1 MTVRRWHAQHADPA
15 DPVLALRAWRP
26 LRSMCLL
33 GFVLTFAAQARATV
47 LVGADLGELARDAV
61 AIARGRVIAVDAK
74 WTGDRRTIETIVT
87 LDVESY
93 LKGALGHT
101 VQFRVP
107 GGEMG
112 RFRSVVVGAPAFAID
127 ERVVVFLGA
136 RGPSVAYVLGLSQGV
151 FRVVRA
157 TDASGWIVTPPAI
170 MPSAFTVPIVRGSAT
185 RRPLALID
193 FEQRVR
199 TLVEGGK

>member
-1 MTVRRWHAQHADPA
+1 MRSALTGCFL
-15 DPVLALRAWRP
+15 LAL
-26 LRSMCLL
+26 
-33 GFVLTFAAQARATV
+33 AASARATV

-61 AIARGRVIAVDAK
+61 AIARGRVIAVDAR
-74 WTGDRRTIETIVT
+74 WTGDRRSIETIVT

-93 LKGALGHT
+93 LKGALGRT

-112 RFRSVVVGAPAFAID
+112 RFRSVVVGAPSFTVD

-170 MPSAFTVPIVRGSAT
+170 MPSALTVPIVRGTAT
-185 RRPLALID
+185 RRPLPLID

-199 TLVEGGK
+199 TLVGSGK